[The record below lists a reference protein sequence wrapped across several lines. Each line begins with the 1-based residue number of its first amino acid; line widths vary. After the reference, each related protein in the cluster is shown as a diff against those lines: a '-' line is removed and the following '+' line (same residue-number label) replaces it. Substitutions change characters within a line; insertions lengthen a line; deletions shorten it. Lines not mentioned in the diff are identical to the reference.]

1 MRAACLVLVA
11 SKIAHVGALAPLQSL
26 VESYDCCGERGKFVG
41 TRRVPLV
48 KFICEI
54 LGTVA
59 AFRDR
64 RLAQFVVETVLD
76 RLDRLSMRVHVTTTQ
91 QRFKSL
97 RVDGRRV

>member
-11 SKIAHVGALAPLQSL
+11 SKITHVGALAPLQSL
-26 VESYDCCGERGKFVG
+26 VEAYNCCSEGNKFVG

-48 KFICEI
+48 KFIGEI

-64 RLAQFVVETVLD
+64 RLAQFVVETKLD
-76 RLDRLSMRVHVTTTQ
+76 GLDRLSMRVHVATTQ
-91 QRFKSL
+91 QRFKSM